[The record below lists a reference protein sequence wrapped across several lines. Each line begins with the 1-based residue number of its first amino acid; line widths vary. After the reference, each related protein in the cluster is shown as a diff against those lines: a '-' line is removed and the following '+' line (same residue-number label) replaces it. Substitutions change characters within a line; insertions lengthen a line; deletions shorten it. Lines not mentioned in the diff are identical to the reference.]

1 MKKASLNDC
10 GLEIFAKGG
19 SRMLSIKRDQKIG
32 LLKKV
37 PMFSNL
43 SSRQLIEIAKHAQ
56 QVSVKEGTVLAKQG
70 HKGWEFFF
78 IIEGEAQVQKDGKP
92 IRRLA
97 SGDFFGEI
105 SLIDQEPRTAT
116 VIADTHMML
125 LVVDTRSFDH
135 LLETIPGLQRK
146 IILAL
151 CRYIRL
157 AEKLSVL

>member
-1 MKKASLNDC
+1 
-10 GLEIFAKGG
+10 
-19 SRMLSIKRDQKIG
+19 MLSIKRDQKID

-43 SSRQLIEIAKHAQ
+43 SNHQLIEIAKHAQ
-56 QVSVKEGTVLAKQG
+56 QVSVKEGTVLAEQG
-70 HKGWEFFF
+70 RKGWEFFF
-78 IIEGEAQVQKDGKP
+78 IVDGEAQVEKDGKA

-116 VIADTHMML
+116 VTAETNMML

-135 LLETIPGLQRK
+135 LLETIPGLQGK

-157 AEKLSVL
+157 AEKLSMM

>member
-1 MKKASLNDC
+1 
-10 GLEIFAKGG
+10 
-19 SRMLSIKRDQKIG
+19 MLSIKRDQKID

-43 SSRQLIEIAKHAQ
+43 SNRQLIEIAKHAQ
-56 QVSVKEGTVLAKQG
+56 QVSVKEGTVLAEQG
-70 HKGWEFFF
+70 RKGWEFFF
-78 IIEGEAQVQKDGKP
+78 IVEGEAQVEKDGKA

-116 VIADTHMML
+116 VTAETNMML

-135 LLETIPGLQRK
+135 LLETIPGLQGK

-157 AEKLSVL
+157 AEKLSMM